1 MGAARRARPAAGA
14 AGDRRQLQ
22 LRRRPAG
29 ADPRLDQALALLL
42 RGARLA
48 GRGRHRPAA
57 GAGPGPAPAGRLHHQ
72 PAPPRRL
79 RPGRLERQE
88 LALGRRHRRPGPPR
102 QPDRGRGRAPAG
114 RPVRGEEEAVGVLRD
129 PPGQLPGRPAGRHPA
144 ALRDYHLGLRAGLGG
159 RRHLLQLPGRHPR
172 ALRLGPG
179 RADPQGQPVRPAPE
193 VLRRARAGRGHGLP
207 GRPGAG
213 AVRRRVPGRARGQ
226 GRRPVMLSAR
236 DVEEALKE
244 RLLRGA
250 YPRGG
255 ALPSV
260 RALAAELGTSPST
273 VGRAVQVLA
282 RQGWVTATSRRGAV
296 VRRDLPAGE
305 TDLRDAEAAIRRL
318 AVRWRLV
325 GGDRVEF
332 QELVARVA
340 DEVFQPAPRTVFLEC
355 NPVDLQRGLEQV
367 QRETSV
373 SVEPLLLEDAADGSG
388 ELLKDANVLLTPY
401 FHLAEA
407 RELAPEGAQVVPLNF
422 VPSEDA
428 MRALVELTP
437 ETLVGVL
444 AVDAR
449 SRRRLEAIVQQY
461 SAATVLGALLDDPE
475 AAASLVGAADVV
487 LITNAANL
495 PGHLAARAR
504 RLVRVGWALEP
515 GGLGGWRVSAE
526 PSSGAG

>member
-1 MGAARRARPAAGA
+1 M
-14 AGDRRQLQ
+14 
-22 LRRRPAG
+22 
-29 ADPRLDQALALLL
+29 
-42 RGARLA
+42 
-48 GRGRHRPAA
+48 
-57 GAGPGPAPAGRLHHQ
+57 
-72 PAPPRRL
+72 
-79 RPGRLERQE
+79 
-88 LALGRRHRRPGPPR
+88 
-102 QPDRGRGRAPAG
+102 
-114 RPVRGEEEAVGVLRD
+114 
-129 PPGQLPGRPAGRHPA
+129 
-144 ALRDYHLGLRAGLGG
+144 
-159 RRHLLQLPGRHPR
+159 
-172 ALRLGPG
+172 
-179 RADPQGQPVRPAPE
+179 
-193 VLRRARAGRGHGLP
+193 
-207 GRPGAG
+207 
-213 AVRRRVPGRARGQ
+213 
-226 GRRPVMLSAR
+226 VMLSAR

-273 VGRAVQVLA
+273 VGRAVQELA

-296 VRRDLPAGE
+296 VRRDLPAEEAGV
-305 TDLRDAEAAIRRL
+305 RDAEAAIRRL

-325 GGDRVEF
+325 GGGRVDF

-373 SVEPLLLEDAADGSG
+373 QVEALLLEDAADGSG
-388 ELLKDANVLLTPY
+388 ELKDANVVLTPY

-422 VPSEDA
+422 VASQDA
-428 MRALVELTP
+428 MRALVELP
-437 ETLVGVL
+437 ADTLVGVL

-461 SAATVLGALLDDPE
+461 SGATVLGALLDDPD
-475 AAASLVGAADVV
+475 AAASLVEAADVV

-495 PGHLAARAR
+495 PGHLADRAR
-504 RLVRVGWALEP
+504 RVVRVDWALEP

-526 PSSGAG
+526 PPPRPG

>member
-1 MGAARRARPAAGA
+1 
-14 AGDRRQLQ
+14 
-22 LRRRPAG
+22 
-29 ADPRLDQALALLL
+29 
-42 RGARLA
+42 
-48 GRGRHRPAA
+48 
-57 GAGPGPAPAGRLHHQ
+57 
-72 PAPPRRL
+72 
-79 RPGRLERQE
+79 
-88 LALGRRHRRPGPPR
+88 
-102 QPDRGRGRAPAG
+102 
-114 RPVRGEEEAVGVLRD
+114 V
-129 PPGQLPGRPAGRHPA
+129 
-144 ALRDYHLGLRAGLGG
+144 
-159 RRHLLQLPGRHPR
+159 
-172 ALRLGPG
+172 
-179 RADPQGQPVRPAPE
+179 
-193 VLRRARAGRGHGLP
+193 
-207 GRPGAG
+207 
-213 AVRRRVPGRARGQ
+213 
-226 GRRPVMLSAR
+226 VMLSAR

-273 VGRAVQVLA
+273 VGRAVQELA

-296 VRRDLPAGE
+296 VRRDLPAAE
-305 TDLRDAEAAIRRL
+305 TGARDAEAAIRRL

-325 GGDRVEF
+325 GGGRVDF

-373 SVEPLLLEDAADGSG
+373 QVEALLLEDAADGSG
-388 ELLKDANVLLTPY
+388 ELKDANVVLTPY

-422 VPSEDA
+422 VASQDA
-428 MRALVELTP
+428 MRALVELP
-437 ETLVGVL
+437 ADTLVGVL

-461 SAATVLGALLDDPE
+461 SGATVLGALLDDPD
-475 AAASLVGAADVV
+475 AAASLVEAADVV

-495 PGHLAARAR
+495 PGHLADRAR
-504 RLVRVGWALEP
+504 RVVRVGWALEP

-526 PSSGAG
+526 PPPRPG

>member
-1 MGAARRARPAAGA
+1 
-14 AGDRRQLQ
+14 
-22 LRRRPAG
+22 
-29 ADPRLDQALALLL
+29 
-42 RGARLA
+42 
-48 GRGRHRPAA
+48 
-57 GAGPGPAPAGRLHHQ
+57 
-72 PAPPRRL
+72 
-79 RPGRLERQE
+79 
-88 LALGRRHRRPGPPR
+88 
-102 QPDRGRGRAPAG
+102 
-114 RPVRGEEEAVGVLRD
+114 
-129 PPGQLPGRPAGRHPA
+129 
-144 ALRDYHLGLRAGLGG
+144 
-159 RRHLLQLPGRHPR
+159 
-172 ALRLGPG
+172 
-179 RADPQGQPVRPAPE
+179 
-193 VLRRARAGRGHGLP
+193 
-207 GRPGAG
+207 
-213 AVRRRVPGRARGQ
+213 
-226 GRRPVMLSAR
+226 MLSAR

-273 VGRAVQVLA
+273 VGRAVQELA

-296 VRRDLPAGE
+296 VRRDLPTGE
-305 TDLRDAEAAIRRL
+305 TGVRDAEAAIRRL

-325 GGDRVEF
+325 GGDRLEF

-355 NPVDLQRGLEQV
+355 NPVDLQRGLDQV

-373 SVEPLLLEDAADGSG
+373 TVEPMLLEDAADGSDR
-388 ELLKDANVLLTPY
+388 LKDANVLLTPY

-407 RELAPEGAQVVPLNF
+407 RELAPDGAQVVPLNF
-422 VPSEDA
+422 VASQDA

-437 ETLVGVL
+437 ENLVGVL

-461 SAATVLGALLDDPE
+461 SAATVLGALLDDSE
-475 AAASLVGAADVV
+475 AAANLVGAADVV
-487 LITNAANL
+487 LVTNAANL
-495 PGHLAARAR
+495 PGHLSSRAR

-526 PSSGAG
+526 PSPGAG

>member
-1 MGAARRARPAAGA
+1 
-14 AGDRRQLQ
+14 
-22 LRRRPAG
+22 
-29 ADPRLDQALALLL
+29 
-42 RGARLA
+42 
-48 GRGRHRPAA
+48 
-57 GAGPGPAPAGRLHHQ
+57 
-72 PAPPRRL
+72 
-79 RPGRLERQE
+79 
-88 LALGRRHRRPGPPR
+88 
-102 QPDRGRGRAPAG
+102 
-114 RPVRGEEEAVGVLRD
+114 V
-129 PPGQLPGRPAGRHPA
+129 
-144 ALRDYHLGLRAGLGG
+144 
-159 RRHLLQLPGRHPR
+159 
-172 ALRLGPG
+172 
-179 RADPQGQPVRPAPE
+179 
-193 VLRRARAGRGHGLP
+193 
-207 GRPGAG
+207 
-213 AVRRRVPGRARGQ
+213 
-226 GRRPVMLSAR
+226 VMLSAR

-273 VGRAVQVLA
+273 VGRAVQELA

-296 VRRDLPAGE
+296 VRRDLPAEE
-305 TDLRDAEAAIRRL
+305 TGVRDAEAAIRRL

-325 GGDRVEF
+325 GGGRVDF

-373 SVEPLLLEDAADGSG
+373 QVEALLLEDAADGSG
-388 ELLKDANVLLTPY
+388 ELKDANVVLTPY

-422 VPSEDA
+422 VASQDA
-428 MRALVELTP
+428 MRALVELP
-437 ETLVGVL
+437 ADTLVGVL
-444 AVDAR
+444 AVDGR

-461 SAATVLGALLDDPE
+461 SGATVLGALLDDPD
-475 AAASLVGAADVV
+475 AATSLVEAADVV

-495 PGHLAARAR
+495 PGHLADRAR
-504 RLVRVGWALEP
+504 RVVRVDWALEP

-526 PSSGAG
+526 PPPRPG